1 MSDRATET
9 ATEFTMDDRETEEST
24 GTLGEMSHTNPYT
37 GESFGDA
44 MVYDRGPAVAA
55 DGGAAGPGTVDP
67 DDEELNELAANLN
80 ALVGTVKGGLE
91 ETILVLNALKDQD
104 LTQLFVG
111 LHLIHEVTSPQA
123 FGMLRE
129 RGIEV
134 ARPDLTLATVDHIV
148 PTADQSR
155 PYGDDAAETMMS
167 ELEENVRDAG
177 IEFLS
182 PDTGEQGIVHVVGP
196 EQGLTQPGKTI
207 VCGDSHTSTHGAFGA
222 LAFGIGTSQIRDVLA
237 TQTIAMDKQKVRRI
251 QVDGELGEGCEAKDV
266 ILEII
271 RRLGTEGGVGYVYEY
286 GGEAV
291 EHLGMEGRMSICNMS
306 IEGGARAG
314 YVNPDETTYEWLRDT
329 DYFQE
334 HPEKFEELK
343 PYWESI
349 RSDADAEY
357 DDVVRID
364 ADDLEPVVTWGTT
377 PGQGVGITDPIPDPE
392 SLPKDKQETARRA
405 QEHMRVEPGDTME
418 GYPIDVAFLGSCTN
432 ARLPDLR
439 RAANI
444 VEGRQVHEDVRAFVV
459 PGSQRVQRAAEEEG
473 LKDIFEAA
481 GFEWRN
487 AGCSMCLGM
496 NEDQLEGDE
505 ACASSSNRNF
515 IGRQGSKDGRTVL
528 MNPQMVAAAAIEGK
542 VTDVRNL
549 PEVVRV

>member
-1 MSDRATET
+1 MSRN
-9 ATEFTMDDRETEEST
+9 
-24 GTLGEMSHTNPYT
+24 TL
-37 GESFGDA
+37 
-44 MVYDRGPAVAA
+44 YDKVWEKHKVTTLPNG
-55 DGGAAGPGTVDP
+55 
-67 DDEELNELAANLN
+67 
-80 ALVGTVKGGLE
+80 
-91 ETILVLNALKDQD
+91 QD
-104 LTQLFVG
+104 QLFVG

-129 RGIEV
+129 RDIDV

-155 PYGDDAAETMMS
+155 PYSDDAAEEMMA

-177 IEFLS
+177 IDFLD
-182 PDTGEQGIVHVVGP
+182 PTTGDQGIVHVVGP

-237 TQTIAMDKQKVRRI
+237 TQTIAMDKQKVRKI
-251 QVDGELGEGCEAKDV
+251 QVDGRLQEGVEAKDI

-286 GGEAV
+286 AGEAI
-291 EHLGMEGRMSICNMS
+291 EDLGMEGRMSICNMS

-314 YVNPDETTYEWLRDT
+314 YVNPDETTFEWLEET

-334 HPEKFEELK
+334 NPGEFDRLK
-343 PYWESI
+343 PYWESV
-349 RSDADAEY
+349 RSDGDAEY
-357 DDVVRID
+357 DDVVTID
-364 ADDLEPVVTWGTT
+364 AGDLEPVVTWGTT
-377 PGQGVGITDPIPDPE
+377 PGQGVGITDPIPAPE
-392 SLPKDKQETARRA
+392 DLPEDKQDTARRA

-418 GYPIDVAFLGSCTN
+418 GYGIDVAFLGSCTN

-439 RAANI
+439 RAASI
-444 VEGRQVHEDVRAFVV
+444 VEGREVHDDVRAMVV
-459 PGSQRVQRAAEEEG
+459 PGSQRVQQAAKEEG
-473 LKDIFEAA
+473 LKNVFEKA
-481 GFEWRN
+481 GFDWRN

-515 IGRQGSKDGRTVL
+515 VGRQGSKDGRTVL
-528 MNPQMVAAAAIEGK
+528 MNPQMVAAAAITGE
-542 VTDVRNL
+542 VTDVREL
-549 PEVVRV
+549 EAVVNV

>member
-1 MSDRATET
+1 MSK
-9 ATEFTMDDRETEEST
+9 
-24 GTLGEMSHTNPYT
+24 GTLYDKVWDRHKVTRLPT
-37 GESFGDA
+37 G
-44 MVYDRGPAVAA
+44 
-55 DGGAAGPGTVDP
+55 
-67 DDEELNELAANLN
+67 
-80 ALVGTVKGGLE
+80 
-91 ETILVLNALKDQD
+91 QD
-104 LTQLFVG
+104 QLFVG

-129 RGIEV
+129 RDLEV
-134 ARPDLTLATVDHIV
+134 AFPKLTHATVDHIV

-155 PYGDDAAETMMS
+155 PYKEDAAEEMMA
-167 ELEENVRDAG
+167 ELEENVREAG
-177 IEFLS
+177 IEFS
-182 PDTGEQGIVHVVGP
+182 DPTTGDQGIVHVIGP
-196 EQGLTQPGKTI
+196 EQGITQPGKTI

-237 TQTIAMDKQKVRRI
+237 TGTVAMEKQKVRKI
-251 QVDGELGEGCEAKDV
+251 QIDGELGDGVEAKDV

-286 GGEAV
+286 AGEAI
-291 EHLGMEGRMSICNMS
+291 ESLGMEGRMSICNMS

-314 YVNPDETTYEWLRDT
+314 YVNPDETTYEWMKET

-334 HPEKFEELK
+334 NPEKFDELK

-357 DDVVRID
+357 DDVVHID
-364 ADDLEPVVTWGTT
+364 ANELEPVVTWGTT
-377 PGQGVGITDPIPDPE
+377 PGQGVGISDPIPEPE
-392 SLPKDKQETARRA
+392 SLPKEKQDTARRA
-405 QEHMRVEPGDTME
+405 QEHMRVEPGETME
-418 GYPIDVAFLGSCTN
+418 GYDIDVAFLGSCTN

-439 RAANI
+439 RAARI
-444 VEGRQVHEDVRAFVV
+444 IEGRQVDDDVRAMVV
-459 PGSQRVQRAAEEEG
+459 PGSQRVQRTAEEEG
-473 LKDIFEAA
+473 LKDTFEEA

-515 IGRQGSKDGRTVL
+515 VGRQGSKDGRTVL
-528 MNPQMVAAAAIEGK
+528 MSPRMVAAAAINGE
-542 VTDVRNL
+542 VSDVRDLKEVNL
-549 PEVVRV
+549 A

>member
-1 MSDRATET
+1 MSE
-9 ATEFTMDDRETEEST
+9 
-24 GTLGEMSHTNPYT
+24 GTLYDKVWEQHKVTKLPT
-37 GESFGDA
+37 G
-44 MVYDRGPAVAA
+44 
-55 DGGAAGPGTVDP
+55 
-67 DDEELNELAANLN
+67 
-80 ALVGTVKGGLE
+80 
-91 ETILVLNALKDQD
+91 QD
-104 LTQLFVG
+104 QLFVG

-123 FGMLRE
+123 FGMLQE
-129 RGIEV
+129 RDLDV
-134 ARPDLTLATVDHIV
+134 AYPDLTHATVDHIV

-155 PYGDDAAETMMS
+155 PYEEDAAEEMMA
-167 ELEENVRDAG
+167 ELEQNVRDAG
-177 IEFLS
+177 IEFS
-182 PDTGEQGIVHVVGP
+182 DPTTGDQGIVHVIGP
-196 EQGLTQPGKTI
+196 EQGITQPGKTI

-237 TQTIAMDKQKVRRI
+237 TQTVAMEKQKVRKI
-251 QVDGELGEGCEAKDV
+251 QVDGELGEGVEAKDI

-286 GGEAV
+286 AGEAI
-291 EHLGMEGRMSICNMS
+291 ENLDMEGRMSICNMS

-314 YVNPDETTYEWLRDT
+314 YVNPDETTYEWLKQT

-334 HPEKFEELK
+334 YPEKFDELK

-357 DDVVRID
+357 DDVVHID
-364 ADDLEPVVTWGTT
+364 ANELEPVVTWGTT
-377 PGQGVGITDPIPDPE
+377 PGQGIGITDPIPTPE
-392 SLPKDKQETARRA
+392 ELPEEKQDTARRA
-405 QEHMRVEPGDTME
+405 QEHMRVEPGETME
-418 GYPIDVAFLGSCTN
+418 GYDIDVAFLGSCTN

-439 RAANI
+439 RAARI
-444 VEGRQVHEDVRAFVV
+444 VEGRQVADDVRAMVV
-459 PGSQRVQRAAEEEG
+459 PGSQRVQRKAKEEG
-473 LKDIFEAA
+473 LKDIFEEA

-528 MNPQMVAAAAIEGK
+528 MNPRMVAAAAITGE
-542 VTDVRNL
+542 VSDVRDL
-549 PEVVRV
+549 KEVTAQ

>member
-1 MSDRATET
+1 MS
-9 ATEFTMDDRETEEST
+9 S
-24 GTLGEMSHTNPYT
+24 GTL
-37 GESFGDA
+37 
-44 MVYDRGPAVAA
+44 YDNVWDRHKVTTLPNG
-55 DGGAAGPGTVDP
+55 
-67 DDEELNELAANLN
+67 
-80 ALVGTVKGGLE
+80 
-91 ETILVLNALKDQD
+91 QD
-104 LTQLFVG
+104 QLFVG

-129 RGIEV
+129 RDIDV

-155 PYGDDAAETMMS
+155 PYSDDAAEEMMA

-177 IEFLS
+177 IRFLDPTS
-182 PDTGEQGIVHVVGP
+182 GDQGIVHVVGP

-237 TQTIAMDKQKVRRI
+237 TQTIAMDKQKVRKI
-251 QVDGELGEGCEAKDV
+251 EVTGELGEGVEAKDI

-271 RRLGTEGGVGYVYEY
+271 RRLGTDGGVGYVYEY

-291 EHLGMEGRMSICNMS
+291 ESLGMEGRMSICNMT

-314 YVNPDETTYEWLRDT
+314 YVNPDETTYDWLAET
-329 DYFQE
+329 DYFQDNPGE
-334 HPEKFEELK
+334 FDRLK

-349 RSDADAEY
+349 RSDDDAEY
-357 DDVVRID
+357 DDVVTID
-364 ADDLEPVVTWGTT
+364 GSSLEPVVTWGTT
-377 PGQGVGITDPIPDPE
+377 PGQGVGITDPIPEPE
-392 SLPKDKQETARRA
+392 TLPEEKQDTARRA
-405 QEHMRVEPGDTME
+405 QEHMRVSPGDTMD
-418 GYPIDVAFLGSCTN
+418 GYEIDVAFLGSCTN

-439 RAANI
+439 RAATI
-444 VEGRQVHEDVRAFVV
+444 VEGRQVHDDVRAMVV
-459 PGSQRVQRAAEEEG
+459 PGSQRVQHAAEDEG
-473 LKDIFEAA
+473 LKDVFEAA

-515 IGRQGSKDGRTVL
+515 IGRQGSKDGRTIL
-528 MNPQMVAAAAIEGK
+528 MNPQMVAAAAVEGE
-542 VTDVRNL
+542 VTDVREL
-549 PEVVRV
+549 SEVVTV